1 VGKIMTEIKVDP
13 KGRILLPKEIRSAL
27 DIRQGDVLNISQESN
42 LVILKKITDPFKK
55 LDELIGEVTFD
66 TKNRR
71 NIESLAIKL
80 VKDNE

>member
-1 VGKIMTEIKVDP
+1 MTEIKVDP